1 MEKDGCFTEYRIVR
15 EASSDSPFC
24 MFRIPFF
31 STKARYNIGWS
42 RVKTEAAILYCVF
55 YSPYTAKRILERR
68 GIQTSSSFVKI

>member
-1 MEKDGCFTEYRIVR
+1 MEKDGCFTKYRIVVR

-42 RVKTEAAILYCVF
+42 RVKTEAAILHIL
-55 YSPYTAKRILERR
+55 TATLLVLID
-68 GIQTSSSFVKI
+68 FCPV